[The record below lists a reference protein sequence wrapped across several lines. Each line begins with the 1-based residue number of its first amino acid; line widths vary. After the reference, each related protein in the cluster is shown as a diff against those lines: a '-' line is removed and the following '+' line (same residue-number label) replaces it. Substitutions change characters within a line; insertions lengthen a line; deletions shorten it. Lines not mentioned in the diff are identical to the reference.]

1 MQSLFFRFLLRLLPF
16 WLLLLDRK
24 ISVWKNQLKHIW
36 RYQNFRLPRTVI
48 IQSVNPPN
56 ASSIR
61 LNQPQPMKD
70 FRQTAVPRLRNAA
83 SDILHRQAWKQAP
96 NRNKFHTG
104 ITDINNNTLY
114 NEKLAPDT
122 SLELIKIAE
131 KYNIYYQA
139 FSANSWNI
147 SDDSSKW
154 LNYYTSIAEIYD
166 YKIGFNNLKNK
177 EDFHFIKF
185 MFIAENEILKKIEK
199 ELNNIFSSNIY
210 HTFSRDVY
218 LEVMNPKVSKAN
230 ALKFIL
236 DKYSISREETI
247 AFGDNNND
255 LEMLEFA
262 GISVAVDNAEK
273 NIKEKCQYITKSNEE
288 NGVGEFLN
296 KYLELG
302 L

>member
-1 MQSLFFRFLLRLLPF
+1 M
-16 WLLLLDRK
+16 
-24 ISVWKNQLKHIW
+24 KNIKLI
-36 RYQNFRLPRTVI
+36 
-48 IQSVNPPN
+48 
-56 ASSIR
+56 
-61 LNQPQPMKD
+61 
-70 FRQTAVPRLRNAA
+70 A
-83 SDILHRQAWKQAP
+83 SDLDGTLL
-96 NRNKFHTG
+96 NNKHKITEYNKKIIKAAEDIGIKFVISTG
-104 ITDINNNTLY
+104 RPSSSAFKFLKELDSNAEMISFNGALVTDINNNTLY

-302 L
+302 F